1 MIELVQVRIPCGAD
15 PGALAKKLKKMLRLP
30 KDASFDVKILRH
42 SVDARKKPQLFLV
55 YTAGVRLRGGVRE
68 EQALVKRLKDPDIRM
83 REEVRYAFPFEAPS
97 GKRAARPVIA
107 GSGPA
112 GLFCALML
120 ARAGFRPVVL
130 ERGQAVEQRTK
141 DVERFWSIGELD
153 PGSNIQF
160 GEGGAGTYSDGKLTT
175 NVKDPS
181 GRNAAVLETFIR
193 AGASPDIAYENLPHI
208 GTDVLRTVVRNLR
221 EEICSLG
228 GEVRFGTRLT
238 DLIFEEEGGVRTLRG
253 VQTLSGGKE
262 EQIPAEVLI
271 LAIGH
276 SARDTIRMLHGRGI
290 PMTQKQFAAG
300 FRVSHP
306 QSLINARQYGFSDPE
321 KMKEWDLPPVSYKL
335 TAHPASGRAVYS
347 FCMCPGGYIV
357 NASSE
362 PGRLA
367 VNGMSDC
374 ARDSARAN
382 AAIVL
387 AVGSADFGAEDVL
400 AGLRFQER
408 LEERA
413 FAVGKGRIPVESFT
427 DFAKCAEGNEP
438 PEHAAAELSAAE
450 EEALC
455 LKGQAAYA
463 PLHALFPEAMNRDFL
478 TAMRQFDRT
487 IPGFAGEEAWV
498 CGLESR
504 TSSPVRILRDAEF
517 QSELRGL
524 FPCGEGAGYAGGIM
538 SAAIDGIKTAEAA
551 ARAIL
556 GASGE

>member
-1 MIELVQVRIPCGAD
+1 MIELAQVRIPCGAD
-15 PGALAKKLKKMLRLP
+15 PGALEKKLKKMLRIP
-30 KDASFDVKILRH
+30 KGESFKMEILRH
-42 SVDARKKPQLFLV
+42 SVDARKKPQLFHV
-55 YTAGVRLRGGVRE
+55 YTAGVRLKGGIRE
-68 EQALVKRLKDPDIRM
+68 EQALVKRLRDPNIRM
-83 REEVRYAFPFEAPS
+83 HEEMRYAFPFEAPS
-97 GKRAARPVIA
+97 GQAPARPVIA

-130 ERGQAVEQRTK
+130 ERGQAVEQRTR
-141 DVERFWSIGELD
+141 DVEHFWSTGKLD
-153 PGSNIQF
+153 PESNIQF

-208 GTDVLRTVVRNLR
+208 GTDVLRKVVRNLR
-221 EEICSLG
+221 EEIIALG
-228 GEVRFGTRLT
+228 GEVRFGTKLT
-238 DLIFEEEGGVRTLRG
+238 DLVFEEQDGVRVLWGVRTLC
-253 VQTLSGGKE
+253 GGME
-262 EQIPAEVLI
+262 AEIPAEVLV
-271 LAIGH
+271 LAVGH
-276 SARDTIRMLHGRGI
+276 SARDTLRMLHGHGI
-290 PMTQKQFAAG
+290 PMTRKQFAVG

-306 QSLINARQYGFSDPE
+306 QSLVNARQYGFSDPE
-321 KMKEWDLPPVSYKL
+321 KMKEWGLPPVSYKL
-335 TAHPASGRAVYS
+335 TAHPGSGRAVYS

-362 PGRLA
+362 PGKLA
-367 VNGMSDC
+367 VNGMSDY

-382 AAIVL
+382 SAIVL
-387 AVGSADFGAEDVL
+387 SVDGKDFGAEDAL

-408 LEERA
+408 LEEKA
-413 FAVGKGRIPVESFT
+413 FTLGRGRIPVEAFA
-427 DFAKCAEGNEP
+427 DFARCAEGDELSGNVY
-438 PEHAAAELSAAE
+438 AELSRE
-450 EEALC
+450 EQEALC
-455 LKGQAAYA
+455 LKGGAALA
-463 PLHALFPEAMNRDFL
+463 PLHTLFPEEMNRDFL

-504 TSSPVRILRDAEF
+504 TSSPVRILRDADF
-517 QSELRGL
+517 QSDLKGL

-551 ARAIL
+551 ARALL
-556 GASGE
+556 GASGG